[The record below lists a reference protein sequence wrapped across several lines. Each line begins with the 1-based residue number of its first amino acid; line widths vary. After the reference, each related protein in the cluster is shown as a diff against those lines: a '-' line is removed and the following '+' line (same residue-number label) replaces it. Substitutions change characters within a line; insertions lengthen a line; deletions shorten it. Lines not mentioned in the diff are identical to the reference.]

1 MGRRRAGARASYLL
15 SRRASSRPAM
25 MSGAEL
31 YVAVIK
37 LEKYAALAAV
47 PAGCLAGLELRL

>member
-1 MGRRRAGARASYLL
+1 ML